1 MKFRDRAIL
10 FVATGFFIGTVPFAP
25 GTFGS
30 LIGLPVCFLLSRL
43 NLLQSVIY
51 ILVFI
56 LFAIGIAS
64 AAEKILKQKDPG
76 QIVIDEIA
84 GLMVTFAGLPFNLK
98 TALAGFVIFRI
109 FDILKPFPIRILE
122 RRVGGGTGV
131 VLDDVLAGVYGN
143 LIIRL
148 VIYIT
153 GINVSEFL

>member
-1 MKFRDRAIL
+1 MKFRERAVL

-25 GTFGS
+25 GTVGT

-43 NLLQSVIY
+43 NLLQSVIC

-56 LFAIGIAS
+56 LFAIGIAT

-76 QIVIDEIA
+76 RIVIDEIA

-98 TALAGFVIFRI
+98 TALAGFIIFRVL
-109 FDILKPFPIRILE
+109 DILKPFPIRILE

-143 LIIRL
+143 LILRV

-153 GINVSEFL
+153 SIFLN

>member
-1 MKFRDRAIL
+1 MKFRERAVL

-30 LIGLPVCFLLSRL
+30 LIGLPVCFLLSHL
-43 NLLQSVIY
+43 NLLESVIC

-56 LFAIGIAS
+56 LFAMGIAS
-64 AAEKILKQKDPG
+64 AAEKIIKQRDPG

-98 TALAGFVIFRI
+98 TVLAGFIIFRV
-109 FDILKPFPIRILE
+109 FDILKPFPIRMLE
-122 RRVGGGTGV
+122 RRVGGGSGI

-143 LIIRL
+143 LIVRL
-148 VIYIT
+148 GIYIT
-153 GINVSEFL
+153 ALS

>member
-1 MKFRDRAIL
+1 MKFRERAVL
-10 FVATGFFIGTVPFAP
+10 FVATGFFIGSVPVAP

-43 NLLQSVIY
+43 NFLQSLIC

-64 AAEKILKQKDPG
+64 AAEKILNQKDPG

-84 GLMVTFAGLPFNLK
+84 GLMVALAGLPFNLK
-98 TALAGFVIFRI
+98 TVLAGFIIFRV

-122 RRVGGGTGV
+122 KRVGGGSGI

-148 VIYIT
+148 AIYFT
-153 GINVSEFL
+153 DFPAF

>member
-1 MKFRDRAIL
+1 MKFRERAIL
-10 FVATGFFIGTVPFAP
+10 FVATGFFIGSVPVAP

-43 NLLQSVIY
+43 NFLLSLIC

-64 AAEKILKQKDPG
+64 AAEKILNQKDPG

-84 GLMVTFAGLPFNLK
+84 GLMVTLAGLPFNLK
-98 TALAGFVIFRI
+98 TVLAGFIIFRV

-122 RRVGGGTGV
+122 KRMGGGRGI

-148 VIYIT
+148 VIYFT
-153 GINVSEFL
+153 DFKTF

>member
-1 MKFRDRAIL
+1 MKFRERAIL
-10 FVATGFFIGTVPFAP
+10 FVATGCYIGTVPFAP

-43 NLLQSVIY
+43 NFLKSAVW
-51 ILVFI
+51 ILIFI
-56 LFAIGIAS
+56 LFAIAIAS

-84 GLMVTFAGLPFNLK
+84 GLAVTFAGLPFNLK
-98 TALAGFVIFRI
+98 TVLAGFIIFRA

-122 RRVGGGTGV
+122 KRVGGGAGV
-131 VLDDVLAGVYGN
+131 VLDDVLAGVYAN
-143 LIIRL
+143 LAVRF

-153 GINVSEFL
+153 GTM

>member
-1 MKFRDRAIL
+1 MKFRERAVL

-98 TALAGFVIFRI
+98 TALAGFIIFRV

-143 LIIRL
+143 LILRL

-153 GINVSEFL
+153 SIFLN

>member
-1 MKFRDRAIL
+1 MKFRERAVL

-51 ILVFI
+51 ILAFI

-98 TALAGFVIFRI
+98 TALAGFIIFRV
-109 FDILKPFPIRILE
+109 FDILKPFPIRLLE
-122 RRVGGGTGV
+122 RSVRGGSGV

-148 VIYIT
+148 VIYIS
-153 GINVSEFL
+153 GMM